1 MLGKIKQEL
10 KQGKTLLRF
19 GFLKA
24 TGLSLGMIAPLVI
37 AKYFASLE
45 LPKESAEGLYGSYSL
60 AKMIVF
66 FFSTLLIASS
76 QTPFVVFA
84 NQERG
89 QTGRINKTFSVQLSF
104 FILSFF
110 IFFAVT
116 LPFSK
121 YIIAFA
127 KISRVDLLFVLPAF
141 VGLALKSFT
150 CNLFMAMGQRIKNS
164 LAELVFGFLTISLV
178 FVLYWTGT
186 MNLRT
191 VFLVYPISGFS
202 VALIFLWAVD
212 INQLRPLYIDKQH
225 FKDMLNFT
233 KWLTVGAGA
242 VYFINWGGNLVLR
255 LYMSIGDVSM
265 GDVGTYNLGYQIF
278 KGIVMLTFIVNSYFL
293 PFVSQHVEDP
303 AKMKSYLFNKRPK
316 IFLLGLIVIG
326 LVFVAAPY
334 LFKLFFGEVFQ
345 DSVNVLRILLVG
357 SVLMFYAVFYDPIL
371 HSLKKYKFTQT
382 VNVLQVLLSMLLALL
397 LVPVMGMVGAVVAT
411 VIAYFFRAATMEVYF
426 RVKLKKLLKL

>member
-1 MLGKIKQEL
+1 MLRKIKQEL
-10 KQGKTLLRF
+10 KEGKTLLQF
-19 GFLKA
+19 GFLRA
-24 TGLSLGMIAPLVI
+24 TGQALGMIAPLVI
-37 AKYFASLE
+37 AKFFADALT
-45 LPKESAEGLYGSYSL
+45 KDAAEKLYGSYSL
-60 AKMIVF
+60 AKMTVF
-66 FFSTLLIASS
+66 FFSTLLIASC
-76 QTPFVVFA
+76 QTPFIVFA

-89 QTGRINKTFSVQLSF
+89 QTGKINKTFSVQLSF
-104 FILSFF
+104 FLLGFF

-121 YIIAFA
+121 YIAALA

-150 CNLFMAMGQRIKNS
+150 GNLFMAMGQRIKNS

-191 VFLVYPISGFS
+191 VFLVYPISGLS

-212 INQLRPLYIDKQH
+212 INQLRPLHIDKQH
-225 FKDMLNFT
+225 FKEMLNFT
-233 KWLTVGAGA
+233 KWLMLGAGA

-255 LYMSIGDVSM
+255 LFTSIGGVSM
-265 GDVGTYNLGYQIF
+265 GDIGTYNVGYQIF
-278 KGIVMLTFIVNSYFL
+278 KGIVMLTFIINSYFL

-316 IFLLGLIVIG
+316 ILLLGLIVIG
-326 LVFVAAPY
+326 LIFVVAPY

-345 DSVNVLRILLVG
+345 DSVTVLRILLVG
-357 SVLMFYAVFYDPIL
+357 SVLLFYSVFYETVL
-371 HSLKKYKFTQT
+371 VAMKKYKFTQA
-382 VNVLQVLLSMLLALL
+382 VYILQVLLSMLFALL
-397 LVPVMGMVGAVVAT
+397 LVPVMGMVGVVVAT
-411 VIAYFFRAATMEVYF
+411 VIAYFFRAATMEIYF